1 MPVEMCVGR
10 PVMMT
15 SANVDFHS
23 SFSTVLLCRFYLNLR
38 RVADKDDP
46 VGSAASISSTTFSS
60 RITGNMGEMLE
71 FGSYLP
77 DGLSL
82 NSDSDAMERQTH
94 DAVDIF

>member
-1 MPVEMCVGR
+1 
-10 PVMMT
+10 MMT